1 MATVSIATF
10 AFLLVVAMATAN
22 PVHTEE
28 KLTSQDPIK
37 AIKYFWNE
45 EIRKDRS
52 AQVTNLWNEE
62 AKIEIPGNMYY
73 VVLIVILAA
82 HFFAWF
88 VSPFFPSML

>member
-45 EIRKDRS
+45 EIRKDQS
-52 AQVTNLWNEE
+52 A
-62 AKIEIPGNMYY
+62 
-73 VVLIVILAA
+73 
-82 HFFAWF
+82 
-88 VSPFFPSML
+88 